1 MAITPISKIVSFRY
15 RLCFIHLFLST
26 VLYSLIIIFDLREQ
40 YSMMTTY
47 GVYSAVVFAIL
58 LISELRQN
66 GIGLLA
72 IYLAF
77 SYLRLIL
84 PTIQM
89 SLYAT
94 EGIKF
99 SYQHD
104 YTDYIFPCSVAMNM
118 YYMLFIIGLTYFAK
132 EKSLSLNLEKIFV
145 IRHISIYITIL
156 FLIGLVAQ
164 ILSDILLIFGNNFFS
179 LLSALSSLAIM
190 LLAFNC
196 AYSEKRS
203 LKRLFVFF
211 IVVEEIY
218 AIFFGFYKGNVVF
231 PLCFYLLYYYLHCR
245 NKGKKLLNSSF
256 VVSVLLTMLFIF
268 YFVYPF
274 MTIKRDEAQWDPTI
288 GVVNDNYST
297 IDIIQR
303 VLNGEEGNYVKEG
316 NYGKGSKSEAISD
329 RQNALTTNTY
339 FYMSAIKNGYQQR
352 IINNIFIYFVPKW
365 LGGEGINVTNA
376 PGSLATSYLRDGNFS
391 FSEDEYATFSNIG
404 MFGSGYFY
412 GGWIATLLLCMFNA
426 WLIASLL
433 NYSLNNTRNV
443 FALIIFTQIV
453 SSAISCYEEVADGGL
468 YRAKTWL
475 LYYILSI
482 MLNIV
487 VLWGKGIRQTLKSSS
502 L

>member
-1 MAITPISKIVSFRY
+1 M
-15 RLCFIHLFLST
+15 T
-26 VLYSLIIIFDLREQ
+26 V
-40 YSMMTTY
+40 Y
-47 GVYSAVVFAIL
+47 GIYSAVIFAIL
-58 LISELRQN
+58 LISELRQR
-66 GIGLLA
+66 GIGLLI

-77 SYLRLIL
+77 SYLRLLL

-89 SLYAT
+89 SLDAS
-94 EGIKF
+94 EGVKF
-99 SYQHD
+99 SYQHN

-132 EKSLSLNLEKIFV
+132 EKSLSLNLEKIF
-145 IRHISIYITIL
+145 IIKHISIYLTIL
-156 FLIGLVAQ
+156 FFVGLFAQ
-164 ILSDILLIFGNNFFS
+164 ILSDILMVFGNNFFS
-179 LLSALSSLAIM
+179 LLSVLSSLAIM

-196 AYSEKRS
+196 AYSEKKS
-203 LKRLFVFF
+203 LKRLFIFF
-211 IVVEEIY
+211 IVIEEIY

-231 PLCFYLLYYYLHCR
+231 PILFYLLYYYLHCR
-245 NKGKKLLNSSF
+245 NKGKKLLNGPF
-256 VVSVLLTMLFIF
+256 IVSVLLSLLFIF

-297 IDIIQR
+297 IDIIER
-303 VLNGEEGNYVKEG
+303 VLNGEEGNYVKE
-316 NYGKGSKSEAISD
+316 SKSEAISD

-352 IINNIFIYFVPKW
+352 IINNIFIYFVPRW

-376 PGSLATSYLRDGNFS
+376 PGSLATSYMRDGNFS
-391 FSEDEYATFSNIG
+391 FSDDEYATFSNIG

-412 GGWIATLLLCMFNA
+412 GGWVATLLLCLFNA

-433 NYSLNNTRNV
+433 NYSLNNTRNI

-453 SSAISCYEEVADGGL
+453 SGAVSCYEEVADGGL

-475 LYYILSI
+475 LYFILSTI
-482 MLNIV
+482 LNFFF
-487 VLWGKGIRQTLKSSS
+487 LWRKKLHQYIKTSGL
-502 L
+502 